1 MAILCIIVMLMLL
14 TQIYL
19 LREDLKECESSFII
33 SVEQKISLMDPKYDP
48 FNETLEFPFNSSLS
62 FSSSYYHFSEY

>member
-48 FNETLEFPFNSSLS
+48 FNETLEFPFNSSVNKTMT
-62 FSSSYYHFSEY
+62 FVT